1 MFLSE
6 EILDNAIYKSALQ
19 EQWRFVRN
27 GRLDMKFILERFV
40 IHFDELYGDRD
51 ERFLEDAESLLEV
64 FDVLCCNDEIARLF
78 EVDG

>member
-6 EILDNAIYKSALQ
+6 EILDNAIFKSALQ
-19 EQWRFVRN
+19 EQWRFVGN

-64 FDVLCCNDEIARLF
+64 YQCIMLQ
-78 EVDG
+78 